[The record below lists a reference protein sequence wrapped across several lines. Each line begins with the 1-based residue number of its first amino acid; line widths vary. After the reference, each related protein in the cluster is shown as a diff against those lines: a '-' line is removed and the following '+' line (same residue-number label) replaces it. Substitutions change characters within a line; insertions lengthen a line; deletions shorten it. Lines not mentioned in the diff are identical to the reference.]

1 MTFLTFFQLITPPVN
16 MRALAILSAV
26 TGDSLTSHL
35 GKILPAMLNAIQD
48 CFGTE
53 DEKEVSERMTPCM
66 LKINYFAIFLVAESS
81 PTKHY
86 LLSQNVLIAQ
96 VFSCPPFI

>member
-1 MTFLTFFQLITPPVN
+1 

-53 DEKEVSERMTPCM
+53 HEKEVSEHMAPCM
-66 LKINYFAIFLVAESS
+66 LRINYFEIFLVAESS
-81 PTKHY
+81 PYEALFVITTRFDCASIFVSS
-86 LLSQNVLIAQ
+86 LFLILNFRAT
-96 VFSCPPFI
+96 

>member
-1 MTFLTFFQLITPPVN
+1 

-26 TGDSLTSHL
+26 AGDSLTRHL

-53 DEKEVSERMTPCM
+53 HEKEVSEHMVACM
-66 LKINYFAIFLVAESS
+66 LRINDFEIFLVAESS
-81 PTKHY
+81 PTEYY
-86 LLSQNVLIAQ
+86 LLMAKHFDCASIFMSSLYLILNFTAT
-96 VFSCPPFI
+96 